1 MYHNRL
7 TLTLGYSAQFPS
19 SSLVLCLAMQ
29 CMLVSADAI
38 VDYGKEFFSA
48 GLRALK
54 EGGAVESSYK
64 FFMPNMV
71 CMYVCMSCDRH
82 VTRL

>member
-1 MYHNRL
+1 MNNSHL
-7 TLTLGYSAQFPS
+7 PLL
-19 SSLVLCLAMQ
+19 LVVCLAMH
-29 CMLVSADAI
+29 CMLPSADAI

-71 CMYVCMSCDRH
+71 HMYVM
-82 VTRL
+82 

>member
-1 MYHNRL
+1 
-7 TLTLGYSAQFPS
+7 
-19 SSLVLCLAMQ
+19 MQ
-29 CMLVSADAI
+29 CMLPSADAI

-54 EGGAVESSYK
+54 EGGAVESLYK

-71 CMYVCMSCDRH
+71 CMYVCH
-82 VTRL
+82 VTDM

>member
-1 MYHNRL
+1 
-7 TLTLGYSAQFPS
+7 
-19 SSLVLCLAMQ
+19 MQ
-29 CMLVSADAI
+29 CMLASADAI

-48 GLRALK
+48 GLRALM

-71 CMYVCMSCDRH
+71 RMYVCH
-82 VTRL
+82 VTDM

>member
-1 MYHNRL
+1 MITAVYHNQ
-7 TLTLGYSAQFPS
+7 LTLGYSAQFPS

-29 CMLVSADAI
+29 FMLTSADAI

-54 EGGAVESSYK
+54 EGGEVESSYK

-71 CMYVCMSCDRH
+71 RMSCDRH